1 MNFNFIRSEFWKY
14 VRLLRE
20 RLVKS
25 GYDESIARRLDYD
38 VKLAN
43 YLEKLER
50 QHGFIGSDAS
60 FSFYQEEAR
69 HLEHLY
75 YGTCSKPL
83 F

>member
-25 GYDESIARRLDYD
+25 GYDESLARRLDYD

-50 QHGFIGSDAS
+50 QNGFIGSDAS
-60 FSFYQEEAR
+60 FSFYQDEAR

-75 YGTCSKPL
+75 YGTCSRPL
-83 F
+83 I